1 MKILYGYLQSEG
13 YNQRYNITDKTI
25 SYLNRLNDAGFEVK
39 PFCMNYSADRPM
51 LPFHYLNKLWK
62 FKDYNLLNLY
72 NRFLHECEDCDVFY
86 NSVGVNFHPEF
97 VSKLNIITVFGC
109 NDDPESSSILSKPVA
124 FAYDMCAVGNI
135 AELNTYKSWGCKNV
149 FWQPMGIWDNKFEPS
164 LTRNDILTK
173 DRDIDLFMMIDR
185 LSPYRKKR
193 CSSIA
198 QAFPD
203 GHFYGRGWSR
213 GYLPQDKEVG
223 MLQRSKIGIN
233 IHNSTGPI
241 NVRLFYLPANG
252 VLQIC
257 DNKSNLGKIF
267 DINKEVVGF
276 DTIDECIEKCHYYL
290 RHIDEARQIAAN
302 GWLRVHKDYNE
313 IAVFQKL
320 IDNIN
325 IYCCEKDI
333 TASEINILKEPDIF
347 DKTQGYFYKKYI
359 DVRRC
364 LALKLKK

>member
-13 YNQRYNITDKTI
+13 YNQRYNITNTII
-25 SYLNRLNDAGFEVK
+25 SYLNRLNGAGFEVK
-39 PFCMNYSADRPM
+39 PFCMNYSADKPM
-51 LPFHYLNKLWK
+51 LPFRYLDKLWK
-62 FKDYNLLNLY
+62 FRDHDLFALY

-109 NDDPESSSILSKPVA
+109 NDDPESSDILSKPVA
-124 FAYDMCAVGNI
+124 SAYDMCAVGNI
-135 AELNTYKSWGCKNV
+135 AELNTYKSWGCRNV
-149 FWQPMGIWDNKFEPS
+149 FWQPMGIWDNKFDPF
-164 LTRNDILTK
+164 LTMDDILTR
-173 DRDIDLFMMIDR
+173 DRDIDLFMIIDR
-185 LSPYRKKR
+185 LSPYRRDR
-193 CSSIA
+193 CNSIA

-203 GHFYGRGWSR
+203 GHFYGRGWER
-213 GYLPQDKEVG
+213 GYLPQDKEVE

-241 NVRLFYLPANG
+241 NIRLFYLPANG

-267 DINKEVVGF
+267 DLDKEVIGF

-290 RHIDEARQIAAN
+290 NHIDEARWIAAN

-325 IYCCEKDI
+325 FFRCRKDI
-333 TASEINILKEPDIF
+333 NIPQIEILEKPNAL
-347 DKTQGYFYKKYI
+347 DKTRSYFFRKYI
-359 DVRRC
+359 DARRS